1 MSMVQL
7 ISGASF
13 LWSPITFALLI
24 GAALLLIWMSFAPST
39 PAQKVQERL
48 DDYLDRGDIIVDED
62 MAAPFGSRAI
72 LPVLRGVLRALGRLM
87 PKRNIEA
94 TELMLIRA
102 GNPGRLSAIDF
113 YGVRVLAAL
122 VAGAIFFLLVGRS
135 QPLVRGAAITLV
147 VALVGYL
154 LPLLWLRRRARGR
167 QHDIQRALPD
177 ALDMLTICVE
187 AGLGFESALLRVSD
201 RWINPLTYEF
211 RRMVGEIRVGTARDA
226 AMRRMAER
234 CGVPDLNSFVAIL
247 IQSNQLGV
255 SIADVL
261 HAQAAQMRLR
271 RRQRAEELARQAGVK
286 MVFPLVFF
294 VFPAML
300 IVILGPAIPVLINFL
315 GNMTGGG

>member
-1 MSMVQL
+1 MSLAEL

-13 LWSPITFALLI
+13 LWSPLIFALLI
-24 GAALLLIWMSFAPST
+24 GGALLLVWMAFAPST

-48 DDYLDRGDIIVDED
+48 DDYLDRGDIVTDAD
-62 MAAPFGSRAI
+62 MAESFGSRAI
-72 LPVLRGVLRALGRLM
+72 LPLFRGVLRALGRLT
-87 PKRNIEA
+87 PKRNVEA
-94 TELMLIRA
+94 TELMLVRA
-102 GNPGRLSAIDF
+102 GNPARLSAIDF
-113 YGVRVLAAL
+113 YGLRLLTAL
-122 VAGAIFFLLVGRS
+122 VVGAIFFAVYGRS
-135 QPLVRGAAITLV
+135 QSLVRGVGFTLV
-147 VALVGYL
+147 VALIGYL
-154 LPLLWLRRRARGR
+154 LPSLWLSRRARGR
-167 QHDIQRALPD
+167 QHAIQRALPD

-187 AGLGFESALLRVSD
+187 AGLGFESALLRVSEQ
-201 RWINPLTYEF
+201 WINPLTEEF
-211 RRMVGEIRVGTARDA
+211 RRMVSEIRVGTPRDA
-226 AMRRMAER
+226 ALRRMADR
-234 CGVPDLNSFVAIL
+234 SGVPDLNSFVAIL

-315 GNMTGGG
+315 GNMTGAR